1 MREQKPILSRLSDE
15 RGQVIV
21 FVVIAFVVLT
31 AMVGVVI
38 DIGYA
43 YRTQRNL
50 QATADA
56 AALAG
61 AQQLPDSTSAT
72 AVATQYGASAS
83 GNNKVGNVP
92 VTESIS
98 TSCITTIPGCS
109 PVNSVSVS
117 EAATVPTFFSKVLG
131 FTSFKIKVKATAC
144 SPCGSRPVDVMLV
157 LDRTGS
163 MCQDSTGAND
173 PACTDL
179 NNAKDGIR
187 TFLSFFD
194 PNLAW
199 VGLAVLPPA
208 TSVSGRCNTPAT
220 SNYNSTT
227 AAYTIVPMSHD
238 YKNPDNSLNT
248 SSNLLSTLNC
258 IQGGGSTSYSNA
270 IEAAQAELDAH
281 GRAGVP
287 DVIVFMS
294 DGAANTGPT
303 YYSTSSPYRTQ
314 PCHQGATSA
323 GFSKVKGTTVYS
335 IGYALNDDTGGCRSY
350 TGSAES
356 PAITVTQA
364 LTNIATDPSHF
375 FLKPN
380 PGSLQGIYSAIAN
393 DIGHGASS
401 LIG

>member
-1 MREQKPILSRLSDE
+1 MRRRSRARSSSRTPLLRPRSRRSTE
-15 RGQVIV
+15 RP
-21 FVVIAFVVLT
+21 
-31 AMVGVVI
+31 
-38 DIGYA
+38 
-43 YRTQRNL
+43 RR
-50 QATADA
+50 
-56 AALAG
+56 
-61 AQQLPDSTSAT
+61 
-72 AVATQYGASAS
+72 
-83 GNNKVGNVP
+83 GNNQVGNNVP

-98 TSCITTIPGCS
+98 TSCIATIPGCS

-117 EAATVPTFFSKVLG
+117 ETATVPTFFSKVLG
-131 FTSFKIKVKATAC
+131 FSSFKIKVKATAC

-163 MCQDSTGAND
+163 MCQDSSGAND

-179 NNAKDGIR
+179 NNAKAGIR

-208 TSVSGRCNTPAT
+208 TSVSARCNTPAT
-220 SNYNSTT
+220 GNYNSAS
-227 AAYTIVPMSHD
+227 AAYTIAAMSHD

-258 IQGGGSTSYSNA
+258 VQGGGSTSYSNA

-303 YYSTSSPYRTQ
+303 FYSTSSPYRTQ

-323 GFSKVKGTTVYS
+323 GLSKVKGTTVYS
-335 IGYALNDDTGGCRSY
+335 IGYALDDDTGGCRSY
-350 TGSAES
+350 TGSVES

-364 LTNIATDPSHF
+364 LTNIATDPVA
-375 FLKPN
+375 LLPEAE
-380 PGSLQGIYSAIAN
+380 PGLPAGDLRDDRGRHRPRLVQPDRLELSAAQGAGLAR
-393 DIGHGASS
+393 APRPTA
-401 LIG
+401 

>member
-72 AVATQYGASAS
+72 SVATQYGASTS
-83 GNNKVGNVP
+83 GNNQVGNVP

-117 EAATVPTFFSKVLG
+117 ETATVPTFFSKVLG
-131 FTSFKIKVKATAC
+131 FNSFKIKVKATAC

-163 MCQDSTGAND
+163 MCQDSSGAND

-220 SNYNSTT
+220 GNYNSTT

-323 GFSKVKGTTVYS
+323 GLSKVKGTTVYS

-350 TGSAES
+350 TGSVES
-356 PAITVTQA
+356 PAISVTQA